1 MGCIFIFFVFFEE
14 LLYAATWLKLP
25 RGKRAGCQKGMF
37 VFLID
42 SWNLTFFQFFILF
55 MELHDV
61 IFNVTTQI
69 WTWMIWNFSKKITC
83 FKILECMVMT
93 PFKNKYLPNVH
104 KSKVEIWAMCAQLGL
119 KVMSKRPKKGRLS
132 NFCEFSNGEAH
143 CKKYQKRKLWCLVI
157 ISWIPWSKVGF
168 FLRLI

>member
-1 MGCIFIFFVFFEE
+1 

-69 WTWMIWNFSKKITC
+69 
-83 FKILECMVMT
+83 
-93 PFKNKYLPNVH
+93 
-104 KSKVEIWAMCAQLGL
+104 
-119 KVMSKRPKKGRLS
+119 
-132 NFCEFSNGEAH
+132 
-143 CKKYQKRKLWCLVI
+143 
-157 ISWIPWSKVGF
+157 
-168 FLRLI
+168 